1 MQYEVLR
8 TTELKKR
15 KGGRERDLKECLMC
29 NGFGWREKEMMTKA
43 KARRKVEEGESRS
56 KMIELYPPQIFPK
69 IGALLRP
76 IVRIAG

>member
-29 NGFGWREKEMMTKA
+29 NGFGRREKEMMTKA
-43 KARRKVEEGESRS
+43 RS
-56 KMIELYPPQIFPK
+56 KEK
-69 IGALLRP
+69 ERE
-76 IVRIAG
+76 

>member
-29 NGFGWREKEMMTKA
+29 NGFGRREKEMMTKA
-43 KARRKVEEGESRS
+43 KARRKVEEGERR
-56 KMIELYPPQIFPK
+56 KMIDLYPPQIFPK
-69 IGALLRP
+69 TGALPRP
-76 IVRIAG
+76 IVRIAE